1 MKIWL
6 LLGWVTKVSPWSV
19 FLHCTMPCIVMV
31 SRIKQIFGGSF
42 QWGTKTLSDLVR
54 EKGHCSFDETS
65 NIKRSQWE
73 TFMSGVEKKNA
84 IWILLNVLTSLCM
97 GALYCL
103 HRFSSTLTVLLEYWQ
118 FITTCDSLLFCLQEK
133 IKPTVPIVHFK
144 SAKPPF
150 IICMKLVRRL
160 GHLREWQFCS
170 GNSCV
175 SILDPEKE

>member
-42 QWGTKTLSDLVR
+42 RWGTKTLSDLVR
-54 EKGHCSFDETS
+54 EKSHCSVDETT

-118 FITTCDSLLFCLQEK
+118 FITT
-133 IKPTVPIVHFK
+133 IKPVILSFSVYRKRSNQQYQLCISNLPNPPSL
-144 SAKPPF
+144 SA
-150 IICMKLVRRL
+150 
-160 GHLREWQFCS
+160 W
-170 GNSCV
+170 NW
-175 SILDPEKE
+175 

>member
-6 LLGWVTKVSPWSV
+6 LLCWVTKVSPWSV
-19 FLHCTMPCIVMV
+19 FLQCTMPCIVMV

-54 EKGHCSFDETS
+54 EKSHCSFDETA

-118 FITTCDSLLFCLQEK
+118 FITT
-133 IKPTVPIVHFK
+133 IKPVILSFSVYRKRSNQQYQLCISNLPNPPSL
-144 SAKPPF
+144 SA
-150 IICMKLVRRL
+150 
-160 GHLREWQFCS
+160 W
-170 GNSCV
+170 NW
-175 SILDPEKE
+175 

>member
-6 LLGWVTKVSPWSV
+6 LLCWVTKVSPWSV
-19 FLHCTMPCIVMV
+19 FLQCTMPCIVMV

-118 FITTCDSLLFCLQEK
+118 FITT
-133 IKPTVPIVHFK
+133 IKPVILSFSVYRKRSNQQYQLCISNLPNPPSL
-144 SAKPPF
+144 SA
-150 IICMKLVRRL
+150 
-160 GHLREWQFCS
+160 W
-170 GNSCV
+170 NW
-175 SILDPEKE
+175 

>member
-118 FITTCDSLLFCLQEK
+118 FITT
-133 IKPTVPIVHFK
+133 IKPVILSFSVYRKRSNQQYQLCISNLPNPPSL
-144 SAKPPF
+144 SA
-150 IICMKLVRRL
+150 
-160 GHLREWQFCS
+160 W
-170 GNSCV
+170 NW
-175 SILDPEKE
+175 

>member
-42 QWGTKTLSDLVR
+42 QWGTKTLSDLVW
-54 EKGHCSFDETS
+54 EKGYCSFDETL

-118 FITTCDSLLFCLQEK
+118 FITT
-133 IKPTVPIVHFK
+133 IKPWF
-144 SAKPPF
+144 SPF
-150 IICMKLVRRL
+150 LFTGKDQTNSTNCAFQICQTPLHYLHEIGKKIGSLERMAVL
-160 GHLREWQFCS
+160 
-170 GNSCV
+170 
-175 SILDPEKE
+175 

>member
-19 FLHCTMPCIVMV
+19 FLHCTIPCIVMV

-42 QWGTKTLSDLVR
+42 QWGTKTLSDLVW
-54 EKGHCSFDETS
+54 EKGHCSFDETL

-118 FITTCDSLLFCLQEK
+118 FITT
-133 IKPTVPIVHFK
+133 IKPWF
-144 SAKPPF
+144 SPF
-150 IICMKLVRRL
+150 LFTGKDQTNSTNCAFQICQTPLHYLHEIGKKIGSLERMAVL
-160 GHLREWQFCS
+160 
-170 GNSCV
+170 
-175 SILDPEKE
+175 

>member
-54 EKGHCSFDETS
+54 EKSHCSFDETA

-118 FITTCDSLLFCLQEK
+118 FITT
-133 IKPTVPIVHFK
+133 IKPVILFFSVYRKRSNQQYQLCISNLPNPPSL
-144 SAKPPF
+144 SA
-150 IICMKLVRRL
+150 
-160 GHLREWQFCS
+160 W
-170 GNSCV
+170 NW
-175 SILDPEKE
+175 

>member
-6 LLGWVTKVSPWSV
+6 LLCWVTKVSPWSV

-103 HRFSSTLTVLLEYWQ
+103 LRFSSTLTVLLEYWQ
-118 FITTCDSLLFCLQEK
+118 FITT
-133 IKPTVPIVHFK
+133 IKPVILSFSVYRKRSNQQYQLCISNLPNPPSL
-144 SAKPPF
+144 SA
-150 IICMKLVRRL
+150 
-160 GHLREWQFCS
+160 W
-170 GNSCV
+170 NW
-175 SILDPEKE
+175 

>member
-42 QWGTKTLSDLVR
+42 QWGTKTLSDLVW
-54 EKGHCSFDETS
+54 EKGHCSFDETL

-118 FITTCDSLLFCLQEK
+118 FITT
-133 IKPTVPIVHFK
+133 IKPVILSFSVYRKRSNQQYQLCISNLPNPPSL
-144 SAKPPF
+144 SA
-150 IICMKLVRRL
+150 
-160 GHLREWQFCS
+160 W
-170 GNSCV
+170 NW
-175 SILDPEKE
+175 

>member
-118 FITTCDSLLFCLQEK
+118 FITT
-133 IKPTVPIVHFK
+133 IKPWF
-144 SAKPPF
+144 SPF
-150 IICMKLVRRL
+150 LFTGKDQTNSTNCAFQICQTPLHYLHEIGKKIGSLERMAVL
-160 GHLREWQFCS
+160 
-170 GNSCV
+170 
-175 SILDPEKE
+175 

>member
-54 EKGHCSFDETS
+54 EKGHCSFDETL

-118 FITTCDSLLFCLQEK
+118 FITT
-133 IKPTVPIVHFK
+133 IKPVILSFSVYRKRSNQQYQLCISNLPNPPSL
-144 SAKPPF
+144 SA
-150 IICMKLVRRL
+150 
-160 GHLREWQFCS
+160 W
-170 GNSCV
+170 NW
-175 SILDPEKE
+175 

>member
-42 QWGTKTLSDLVR
+42 QWDTKTLSDLVR

-118 FITTCDSLLFCLQEK
+118 FITT
-133 IKPTVPIVHFK
+133 IKPWF
-144 SAKPPF
+144 SPF
-150 IICMKLVRRL
+150 LFTGKDQTNSTNCAFQICQTPLHYLHEIGKKIGSLERMAVL
-160 GHLREWQFCS
+160 
-170 GNSCV
+170 
-175 SILDPEKE
+175 

>member
-6 LLGWVTKVSPWSV
+6 LLCWVTKVSPWSV
-19 FLHCTMPCIVMV
+19 FLQCTMPCIVMV

-42 QWGTKTLSDLVR
+42 RWGTKTLSDLVR
-54 EKGHCSFDETS
+54 EKSHCSFDETA

-118 FITTCDSLLFCLQEK
+118 FITT
-133 IKPTVPIVHFK
+133 IKPWF
-144 SAKPPF
+144 SPF
-150 IICMKLVRRL
+150 LFTGKDQTNSTNCAFQICQTPLHYLHEIGKKIGSLERMAVL
-160 GHLREWQFCS
+160 
-170 GNSCV
+170 
-175 SILDPEKE
+175 

>member
-42 QWGTKTLSDLVR
+42 QWGTKTLSDLVW

-118 FITTCDSLLFCLQEK
+118 FITT
-133 IKPTVPIVHFK
+133 IKPWF
-144 SAKPPF
+144 SPF
-150 IICMKLVRRL
+150 LFTGKDQTNSTNCAFQICQTPLHYLHEIGKKIGSLERMAVL
-160 GHLREWQFCS
+160 
-170 GNSCV
+170 
-175 SILDPEKE
+175 

>member
-6 LLGWVTKVSPWSV
+6 LLCWVTKVSPWSV

-54 EKGHCSFDETS
+54 EKSHCSFDETA

-118 FITTCDSLLFCLQEK
+118 FITT
-133 IKPTVPIVHFK
+133 IKPVILSFSVYRKRSNQQYQLCISNLPNPPSL
-144 SAKPPF
+144 SA
-150 IICMKLVRRL
+150 
-160 GHLREWQFCS
+160 W
-170 GNSCV
+170 NW
-175 SILDPEKE
+175 

>member
-19 FLHCTMPCIVMV
+19 FLQCTMPCIVMV

-42 QWGTKTLSDLVR
+42 RWGTKTLSDLVR

-118 FITTCDSLLFCLQEK
+118 FITT
-133 IKPTVPIVHFK
+133 IKPVILSFSVYRKRSNQQYQLCISNLPNPPSL
-144 SAKPPF
+144 SA
-150 IICMKLVRRL
+150 
-160 GHLREWQFCS
+160 W
-170 GNSCV
+170 NW
-175 SILDPEKE
+175 

>member
-31 SRIKQIFGGSF
+31 SCIKQIFGGSF

-54 EKGHCSFDETS
+54 EKGHCSFDETL

-118 FITTCDSLLFCLQEK
+118 FITT
-133 IKPTVPIVHFK
+133 IKPVILSFSVYRKRSNQQYQLCISNLPNPPSL
-144 SAKPPF
+144 SA
-150 IICMKLVRRL
+150 
-160 GHLREWQFCS
+160 W
-170 GNSCV
+170 NW
-175 SILDPEKE
+175 

>member
-6 LLGWVTKVSPWSV
+6 LLCWVTKVSPWSV

-118 FITTCDSLLFCLQEK
+118 FITT
-133 IKPTVPIVHFK
+133 IKPVILSFSVYRKRSNQQYQLCISNLPNPPSL
-144 SAKPPF
+144 SA
-150 IICMKLVRRL
+150 
-160 GHLREWQFCS
+160 W
-170 GNSCV
+170 NW
-175 SILDPEKE
+175 

>member
-19 FLHCTMPCIVMV
+19 FLHCTIPCIVMV

-118 FITTCDSLLFCLQEK
+118 FITT
-133 IKPTVPIVHFK
+133 IKPVILSFSVYRKRSNQQYQLCISNLPNPPSL
-144 SAKPPF
+144 SA
-150 IICMKLVRRL
+150 
-160 GHLREWQFCS
+160 W
-170 GNSCV
+170 NW
-175 SILDPEKE
+175 

>member
-42 QWGTKTLSDLVR
+42 WWGTKTLSDLVR

-103 HRFSSTLTVLLEYWQ
+103 HRFSSTLTVQLEYWQ
-118 FITTCDSLLFCLQEK
+118 FITT
-133 IKPTVPIVHFK
+133 IKPVILFFSVYRKRSNQQYQLCISNLPNPPSL
-144 SAKPPF
+144 SA
-150 IICMKLVRRL
+150 
-160 GHLREWQFCS
+160 W
-170 GNSCV
+170 NW
-175 SILDPEKE
+175 

>member
-54 EKGHCSFDETS
+54 EKGHCSFDETL

-118 FITTCDSLLFCLQEK
+118 FITT
-133 IKPTVPIVHFK
+133 IKPWF
-144 SAKPPF
+144 SPF
-150 IICMKLVRRL
+150 LFTGKDQTNSTNCAFQICQTPLYYLHEIGKKIGSLERMAVL
-160 GHLREWQFCS
+160 
-170 GNSCV
+170 
-175 SILDPEKE
+175 

>member
-103 HRFSSTLTVLLEYWQ
+103 RRFSSTLTVLLEYWQ
-118 FITTCDSLLFCLQEK
+118 FITT
-133 IKPTVPIVHFK
+133 IKPVILSFSVYRKRSNQQYQLCISNLPNPPSL
-144 SAKPPF
+144 SA
-150 IICMKLVRRL
+150 
-160 GHLREWQFCS
+160 W
-170 GNSCV
+170 NW
-175 SILDPEKE
+175 

>member
-103 HRFSSTLTVLLEYWQ
+103 HRFSSVYRKRSNQQYQLCISNLPNPP
-118 FITTCDSLLFCLQEK
+118 SL
-133 IKPTVPIVHFK
+133 
-144 SAKPPF
+144 SA
-150 IICMKLVRRL
+150 
-160 GHLREWQFCS
+160 W
-170 GNSCV
+170 NW
-175 SILDPEKE
+175 

>member
-19 FLHCTMPCIVMV
+19 FLQCTMPCIVMV

-118 FITTCDSLLFCLQEK
+118 FITT
-133 IKPTVPIVHFK
+133 IKPVILFFSVYRKRSNQQYQLCISNLPNPPSL
-144 SAKPPF
+144 SA
-150 IICMKLVRRL
+150 
-160 GHLREWQFCS
+160 W
-170 GNSCV
+170 NW
-175 SILDPEKE
+175 

>member
-42 QWGTKTLSDLVR
+42 RWGTKTLSDLVR
-54 EKGHCSFDETS
+54 EKSHCSVDETT

-118 FITTCDSLLFCLQEK
+118 FITT
-133 IKPTVPIVHFK
+133 IKPWF
-144 SAKPPF
+144 SPF
-150 IICMKLVRRL
+150 LFTGKDQTNSTNCAFQICQTPLHYLHEIGKKIGSLERMAVL
-160 GHLREWQFCS
+160 
-170 GNSCV
+170 
-175 SILDPEKE
+175 

>member
-54 EKGHCSFDETS
+54 EKEHCSFDETS

-118 FITTCDSLLFCLQEK
+118 FITT
-133 IKPTVPIVHFK
+133 IKPVILSFSVYRKRSNQQYQLCISNLPNPPSL
-144 SAKPPF
+144 SA
-150 IICMKLVRRL
+150 
-160 GHLREWQFCS
+160 W
-170 GNSCV
+170 NW
-175 SILDPEKE
+175 

>member
-6 LLGWVTKVSPWSV
+6 LLCWVTKVSPWSV
-19 FLHCTMPCIVMV
+19 FLQCTMPCIVMV

-54 EKGHCSFDETS
+54 EKGHCSFDETL

-118 FITTCDSLLFCLQEK
+118 FITT
-133 IKPTVPIVHFK
+133 IKPVILSFSVYRKRSNQQYQLCISNLPNPPSL
-144 SAKPPF
+144 SA
-150 IICMKLVRRL
+150 
-160 GHLREWQFCS
+160 W
-170 GNSCV
+170 NW
-175 SILDPEKE
+175 

>member
-42 QWGTKTLSDLVR
+42 QRGTKTLSDLVR
-54 EKGHCSFDETS
+54 EKGHCSFDETL

-118 FITTCDSLLFCLQEK
+118 FITT
-133 IKPTVPIVHFK
+133 IKPWF
-144 SAKPPF
+144 SPF
-150 IICMKLVRRL
+150 LFTGKDQTNSTNCAFQICQTPLHYLHEIGKKIGSLERMAVL
-160 GHLREWQFCS
+160 
-170 GNSCV
+170 
-175 SILDPEKE
+175 

>member
-6 LLGWVTKVSPWSV
+6 LLCWVTKVSPWSV

-54 EKGHCSFDETS
+54 EKGHCSFDETL

-118 FITTCDSLLFCLQEK
+118 FITT
-133 IKPTVPIVHFK
+133 IKPVILSFSVYRKRSNQQYQLCISNLPNPPSL
-144 SAKPPF
+144 SA
-150 IICMKLVRRL
+150 
-160 GHLREWQFCS
+160 W
-170 GNSCV
+170 NW
-175 SILDPEKE
+175 

>member
-42 QWGTKTLSDLVR
+42 QWGTKTLSDLVW
-54 EKGHCSFDETS
+54 EKGHCSFDETL

-118 FITTCDSLLFCLQEK
+118 FITT
-133 IKPTVPIVHFK
+133 IKPWF
-144 SAKPPF
+144 SPF
-150 IICMKLVRRL
+150 LFTGKDQTNSTNCAFQICQTPLHYLHEIGKKIGSLERMAVL
-160 GHLREWQFCS
+160 
-170 GNSCV
+170 
-175 SILDPEKE
+175 